1 MKISTVLPGAARWE
15 FSSSWKENTKTSFAS
30 EREREREGEIA
41 PLPVNDG
48 NKNIRLILT
57 ETEKKSAPTLFL
69 GHRSMSQ
76 IRLYVSLYNDKLTAI
91 ISPLT
96 ALK

>member
-1 MKISTVLPGAARWE
+1 MILSFNHTPLHYSPNSSAVMKISTVLPGAARWE

-57 ETEKKSAPTLFL
+57 ETRWKKICAHAVF
-69 GHRSMSQ
+69 RSPQ
-76 IRLYVSLYNDKLTAI
+76 HEPN
-91 ISPLT
+91 
-96 ALK
+96 